1 MSCLFQS
8 LSSYVSHQDYSK
20 LRQDICDFLETNP
33 TILDDMPLDKMVE
46 LDGVSIQDYIKHMRS
61 NATWGGAIEIKSFC
75 EMYQVNVL
83 VLNIRNNQT
92 DMETTTKEI
101 KFLSSVPSQRWVSI
115 TWNGGHFEPINIE
128 IINSEEKIENKEE

>member
-75 EMYQVNVL
+75 EMYKVNVL

-92 DMETTTKEI
+92 DIESTTKEI
-101 KFLSSVPSQRWVSI
+101 KFLSSTPSQKWVSI

-128 IINSEEKIENKEE
+128 SINSEEKIENKE

>member
-33 TILDDMPLDKMVE
+33 NILDDMPLDKVVE
-46 LDGVSIQDYIKHMRS
+46 LDNISINDYIKHMRN

-75 EMYQVNVL
+75 EMYQVNVI
-83 VLNIRNNQT
+83 VINIRNNSQ
-92 DMETTTKEI
+92 DKDSSKEI
-101 KFLSSVPSQRWVSI
+101 KFTSSKPSNRWVGI
-115 TWNGGHFEPINIE
+115 TWSGGHFEPIDITN
-128 IINSEEKIENKEE
+128 NLT